1 MMTALL
7 ATRSLREQSHVDL
20 KLVSE
25 VRCRQS
31 PAHGGRD
38 THTWAK
44 QTVFAVSANVPIPT
58 ITGTTGLTPAWSFRA
73 ASTNTPT
80 PKASITSPLN

>member
-20 KLVSE
+20 KLMSE

-31 PAHGGRD
+31 R
-38 THTWAK
+38 AK
-44 QTVFAVSANVPIPT
+44 QTVFAASANVPIPT
-58 ITGTTGLTPAWSFRA
+58 ITGTTGLTPGLELQGGINQHADPEGQHHESL
-73 ASTNTPT
+73 
-80 PKASITSPLN
+80 KALFK